1 MNKMA
6 PIDSIQGT
14 NIVIDTGW
22 GDSGKGKIVDVL
34 SGTADLVVRF
44 NGGPNAGHTVVN
56 EYGQFK
62 FHLIPTGIFNPKTI
76 SILAATVA
84 IDPLTLTQEIQNL
97 RGRGI
102 EISPTNLIISR
113 YAHLIMPWHIARD
126 TLREVARGNEKV
138 GTTGRGIGPLFADRT
153 ERVGLRVGDL
163 LDPNFD
169 QLLLHELDWNQ
180 RLVQLMDT
188 EDPST
193 YNNLLSKQKI
203 LADIHAAQLV
213 LAPMIANPLP
223 VIWDAQDKGKKILGE
238 GAQGMLLDL
247 DLGTYPYVTS
257 SHPGLTGFSMAT
269 GLHQV
274 DIQRVIGV
282 TKAYQTRVGEGP
294 MPTELIGE
302 LGETLRRIGHE
313 YGATTGRPRR
323 CGWLDLPALRYSVR
337 IGGVNT
343 IALTKLDVLDQI
355 SPINIC
361 THYEV
366 DGQRYQVLPTADA
379 GFMSAVKPVFKTM
392 PGWNTQTKGIKKF
405 SALPPNAQ
413 SYVKEIEKSI
423 NVPIEIISNGP
434 AREEIIYRN
443 DI

>member
-1 MNKMA
+1 MA

-34 SGTADLVVRF
+34 SGSADLVVRF

-62 FHLIPTGIFNPKTI
+62 FHLIPTGIFNPNTI

-84 IDPLTLTQEIQNL
+84 VDPLTLTAEIQNL
-97 RGRGI
+97 RGKGI
-102 EISPTNLIISR
+102 EISPSNLIISQ

-138 GTTGRGIGPLFADRT
+138 GTTGRGVGPLFADRT
-153 ERVGLRVGDL
+153 ERVGLRAGDL
-163 LDPNFD
+163 LNPNFD
-169 QLLLHELDWNQ
+169 QLLLLELDWNL

-188 EDPST
+188 EDPSI
-193 YNNLLSKQKI
+193 YIDLLSKQKI

-213 LAPMIANPLP
+213 LAP
-223 VIWDAQDKGKKILGE
+223 ILGE

-294 MPTELIGE
+294 MPTELMGEIGE
-302 LGETLRRIGHE
+302 SLRRIGHE

-323 CGWLDLPALRYSVR
+323 CGWLDLPALRYSIR

-366 DGQRYQVLPTADA
+366 DGKRYQVLPTADA
-379 GFMSAVKPVFKTM
+379 GFMSAAKPVFKTM
-392 PGWNTQTKGIKKF
+392 PGWNKQTKGIKKF
-405 SALPPNAQ
+405 EALPPNAQ
-413 SYVKEIEKSI
+413 NYVKEIEKSI

-443 DI
+443 VI